1 MDAWRHLG
9 EQPHWLFYWLV
20 PLNNS
25 LWWEKVMQACTVL
38 WNKKKV
44 KMNRH
49 AVMLYVTQPASYQ
62 VSNSTFEDISLLIYF
77 LDFES
82 AGFPNVKLFLL
93 FPSFPGHNATGD
105 FLIAEYLAM
114 SCLKSV
120 LHGPSAVRQKPTFSC
135 LWPSLSSTLCT
146 KWNTVLC

>member
-38 WNKKKV
+38 WNKKKG

>member
-20 PLNNS
+20 PLNNI

-44 KMNRH
+44 KWTAMQSCC
-49 AVMLYVTQPASYQ
+49 MLHNQHLTRFQTAH
-62 VSNSTFEDISLLIYF
+62 FEDISLLIYF

-93 FPSFPGHNATGD
+93 FPSFPGQNATGD

>member
-1 MDAWRHLG
+1 
-9 EQPHWLFYWLV
+9 
-20 PLNNS
+20 
-25 LWWEKVMQACTVL
+25 
-38 WNKKKV
+38 
-44 KMNRH
+44 MNRH

-93 FPSFPGHNATGD
+93 FPSFPGQNATGD

-120 LHGPSAVRQKPTFSC
+120 LHGPSAVKQKPTFSC

-146 KWNTVLC
+146 K

>member
-1 MDAWRHLG
+1 
-9 EQPHWLFYWLV
+9 
-20 PLNNS
+20 
-25 LWWEKVMQACTVL
+25 
-38 WNKKKV
+38 
-44 KMNRH
+44 MNRH

-77 LDFES
+77 LDL
-82 AGFPNVKLFLL
+82 GFPNVKLFLL
-93 FPSFPGHNATGD
+93 FPSFPGQNATGD

-146 KWNTVLC
+146 K

>member
-1 MDAWRHLG
+1 
-9 EQPHWLFYWLV
+9 
-20 PLNNS
+20 
-25 LWWEKVMQACTVL
+25 
-38 WNKKKV
+38 
-44 KMNRH
+44 MNRH

-120 LHGPSAVRQKPTFSC
+120 LHGPSAVRQKP
-135 LWPSLSSTLCT
+135 SLSSTLCT
-146 KWNTVLC
+146 K